1 MESSSFQLP
10 PTTPPPE
17 KKITRSRNVAVDN
30 ENQSTLLSY

>member
-1 MESSSFQLP
+1 MESSSFP
-10 PTTPPPE
+10 PPPPPPE